1 MSHRLLFIAL
11 VLVSACK
18 KNEPTPPPPA
28 PAPAAQPAQ
37 VRREGP
43 TLKVTVDGKPAAE
56 WTQERLASVTPLQI
70 KNHGGE
76 DRLVWPL
83 RDVARK
89 LVGEK
94 ARVVSLS
101 GDDDKI
107 EILASAW
114 ADSSRKLVVRP
125 GHRGSYKALWVG
137 SDGSAGDALIR
148 GVHSVE
154 IVTN

>member
-1 MSHRLLFIAL
+1 MSHRLLLIAL
-11 VLVSACK
+11 VLVPACK
-18 KNEPTPPPPA
+18 KTAPPPPA
-28 PAPAAQPAQ
+28 PTPAPAAQ

-43 TLKVTVDGKPAAE
+43 ALKVIVDGRPAGE
-56 WTQERLASVTPLQI
+56 WTQERLAGVTPLQI

-94 ARVVSLS
+94 ARVVSLA

-114 ADSSRKLVVRP
+114 ADPTRKLVVRP

-137 SDGSAGDALIR
+137 ADGSAGEALIR